1 MGKPIRIVVVDDH
14 VFYREGLKS
23 FLGADEDLLV
33 VGEAEDGPTAL
44 QVVGTTTPDVLLLD
58 LSMRSMGGPEIC
70 ARALEAHPELR
81 VIMLT
86 ASDAREDLFAAV
98 RAGAVGYLLKEGPP
112 EELADAVR
120 RVAAGDSLIHP
131 RIAGSLLAEFAALS
145 RPTPTDPWSALTG
158 REIEVLRLV
167 SAGMRNKEIGEQ
179 LFISEFTVKNHVRS
193 ILEKLELSSRV
204 EAAAWAM
211 RTGLVPIAQGEDSG
225 R

>member
-1 MGKPIRIVVVDDH
+1 MGAGPIRVVVVDDH

-23 FLGADEDLLV
+23 FLSADEGILV
-33 VGEAEDGPTAL
+33 VGEADDGPTAL
-44 QVVGTTTPDVLLLD
+44 DVLSTASPDVMLLD
-58 LSMRSMGGPEIC
+58 LNISGMAGPEIC
-70 ARALEAHPELR
+70 ARAIAEHPGLR

-86 ASDAREDLFAAV
+86 TSDAREDLFAAV

-112 EELADAVR
+112 DELGEAVR

-145 RPTPTDPWSALTG
+145 RPAPVDPWSVLTE
-158 REIEVLRLV
+158 REIEVLTLV
-167 SAGMRNKEIGEQ
+167 AAGLRNKEIGER
-179 LFISEFTVKNHVRS
+179 LYISEFTVKNHVRS

-211 RTGLVPIAQGEDSG
+211 RTGLVPIAHAEDA
-225 R
+225 